1 MMVEIVPRKLVTLRF
16 NKQEQQKIYEL
27 ACSKGKPVGKYLKWY
42 IKQHLKIKDIKD
54 EKQY

>member
-1 MMVEIVPRKLVTLRF
+1 MVEIVPRKLVTLRF